1 MNVKQMEQN
10 KQMNRMDYMNHM
22 KKHTQMKSL
31 LFILLVLLCG
41 GFILNFLIQLFSF
54 NLEFEATWGWVYKHI
69 GLYICGSLF
78 FFCLLLGFAA
88 IIPNIYISTLVISFI
103 VLIIGFANYKKQST
117 TGEPLYP
124 WDFMQLKN
132 AKEMTT
138 ITQGMIS
145 PIAVGMTVVLI
156 GVIGYGIYKL
166 PTIRIR
172 IWLRAV
178 IVTIATLLIGSFI
191 WVVSARPEAIALL
204 KYNNIFWNQKVNYSQ
219 NGFLFAF
226 TGNFKHNLMEK
237 PTGYS
242 KEMVEAIVK
251 KYSNLPESLNSSS
264 NSSAN
269 NSSSLPMNANI
280 VYIMN
285 EAFFDPTRLENLV
298 FSEDPL
304 QFIHGEYPS
313 KRTGYLLSPEFGGNT
328 ANVEF
333 EALTGMSM
341 NFLNG
346 GSIPY
351 QQRLVKMKAFPS
363 IVSILKERGYGAVAI
378 HPFDKTFYQRNQ
390 VYPMLGFDDFISE
403 TEMKNNERIT
413 PNGYISDMAA
423 MKEVL
428 QELGSASKPTFVHL
442 VTMQNHFPF
451 MKGLNGDNS
460 ITVKGM
466 DTKFKDE
473 METYVHSTSL
483 TDGAMSY
490 LAKELQKIERPTLVV
505 FWGDHLPALSNDI
518 YVQAGWENDA
528 RLKHET
534 TLMYIANF
542 DIGEEDIGTLSPAFL
557 GPTVFKLAQQPF
569 PVYYKL
575 LEKVKAEISGLS
587 NDIMISAD
595 GGVIT
600 QLADG
605 QEELLQDYKLIQY
618 DILEGE
624 NYAAELL
631 FK

>member
-1 MNVKQMEQN
+1 MKQN
-10 KQMNRMDYMNHM
+10 KKTDQLSYMNTM
-22 KKHTQMKSL
+22 KKYTQVKSL
-31 LFILLVLLCG
+31 LLVLLLLLCG

-54 NLEFEATWGWVYKHI
+54 KLEFGATWEWVYKHI
-69 GLYICGSLF
+69 GLYVCGSLF
-78 FFCLLLGFAA
+78 FFFMLLGFAA
-88 IIPNIYISTLVISFI
+88 MIPNIYISTVVMSFI
-103 VLIIGFANYKKQST
+103 VLTIGFANYKKQST

-132 AKEMTT
+132 VKEMTT

-145 PIAVGMTVVLI
+145 PIAVGVTIVVL
-156 GVIGYGIYKL
+156 GVIGYAIYKL
-166 PTIRIR
+166 PKISIRIS
-172 IWLRAV
+172 LRAV
-178 IVTIATLLIGSFI
+178 TLVIATSLIGSFI
-191 WVVSARPEAIALL
+191 WVVSARPEAIASL

-226 TGNFKHNLMEK
+226 TGNLKHNLMEK

-242 KEMVEAIVK
+242 KETIEAIAK
-251 KYSNLPESLNSSS
+251 KYSDLPEPSSLTSTS
-264 NSSAN
+264 N
-269 NSSSLPMNANI
+269 SLPMEANI

-285 EAFFDPTRLENLV
+285 EAFFDPTRLESLE

-304 QFIHGEYPS
+304 KFIHGAYPN

-333 EALTGMSM
+333 EALTGLSM

-351 QQRLVKMKAFPS
+351 QQRLVKMNAFPS
-363 IVSILKERGYGAVAI
+363 IVSILKERGYGALAI
-378 HPFDKTFYQRNQ
+378 HPFDKTFYQRNK
-390 VYPMLGFDDFISE
+390 VYPMLGFDEFISE
-403 TEMKNNERIT
+403 TEMKNNDRIT

-428 QELGSASKPTFVHL
+428 QELHSVSKPTFIHL

-451 MKGLNGDNS
+451 TKGLNGDNS

-466 DTKFKDE
+466 DSKFKDE
-473 METYVHSTSL
+473 IETYVHSSAL
-483 TDGAMSY
+483 TDEAMSY
-490 LAKELQKIERPTLVV
+490 LAKELQEIDRPTLVV

-518 YVQAGWENDA
+518 YVQAGWDNKV

-542 DIGEEDIGTLSPAFL
+542 DIGEEEIGTLSPAFL
-557 GPTVFKLAQQPF
+557 GPTVFNLAQQPL
-569 PVYYKL
+569 PTYYKL
-575 LEKVKAEISGLS
+575 LEMVRSEISGLS
-587 NDIMISAD
+587 NNVMISSN
-595 GGVIT
+595 GGEIT
-600 QLADG
+600 QLTDD
-605 QEELLQDYKLIQY
+605 QEELLQDYKMIQY

-624 NYAAELL
+624 NYATELL

>member
-1 MNVKQMEQN
+1 MIVIHMNQN
-10 KQMNRMDYMNHM
+10 KQMDRLSYMNNM
-22 KKHTQMKSL
+22 KKYTQVQSL
-31 LFILLVLLCG
+31 LFVLLLLLCG
-41 GFILNFLIQLFSF
+41 GFILNLLIQLFSF
-54 NLEFEATWGWVYKHI
+54 KLEFGATWGWVYKHI
-69 GLYICGSLF
+69 GLFLCGGLF

-88 IIPNIYISTLVISFI
+88 IIPNIYISTLAVSFI

-145 PIAVGMTVVLI
+145 PFAVGVTVVLLGI
-156 GVIGYGIYKL
+156 IGYVIYRL

-178 IVTIATLLIGSFI
+178 TLLIATSLMGSFI
-191 WVVSARPEAIALL
+191 WVVSARPEAIASI

-226 TGNFKHNLMEK
+226 TGNLKHNLMEK

-242 KEMVEAIVK
+242 KETIEAIVK
-251 KYSNLPESLNSSS
+251 KYRDLPEPSSS
-264 NSSAN
+264 TSTSN
-269 NSSSLPMNANI
+269 SLPMEANI

-285 EAFFDPTRLENLV
+285 EAFFDPTRLESLE

-304 QFIHGEYPS
+304 KFIHGDYPN

-333 EALTGMSM
+333 EALTGLSM

-351 QQRLVKMKAFPS
+351 QQRLVKMNAFPS
-363 IVSILKERGYGAVAI
+363 IVSILKERGYATLAI
-378 HPFDKTFYQRNQ
+378 HPFDKTFYQRNK
-390 VYPMLGFDDFISE
+390 VYPMLGFDDFKSE
-403 TEMKNNERIT
+403 TEMNNNERIT
-413 PNGYISDMAA
+413 PNGYISDRAA

-428 QELGSASKPTFVHL
+428 QELHSASKPTFIHL

-451 MKGLNGDNS
+451 TKGLNGDNS
-460 ITVKGM
+460 ITVNGM

-473 METYVHSTSL
+473 VETYAHSTAL
-483 TDGAMSY
+483 TDEAMSY

-518 YVQAGWENDA
+518 YVQAGWDNKV

-542 DIGEEDIGTLSPAFL
+542 DIGEEEIGTLSPAFL
-557 GPTVFKLAQQPF
+557 GPTVFNLTNQPF
-569 PVYYKL
+569 PTYYKL
-575 LEKVKAEISGLS
+575 LEKVKAEINGLS
-587 NDIMISAD
+587 NNVMISSN
-595 GGVIT
+595 GGEIT
-600 QLADG
+600 QLTDG
-605 QEELLQDYKLIQY
+605 QEELLQDYKMIQY

-624 NYAAELL
+624 NYSAEQL

>member
-1 MNVKQMEQN
+1 MIVKQMKQN
-10 KQMNRMDYMNHM
+10 KQLNPLSYINNM
-22 KKHTQMKSL
+22 KKYRQVKSL
-31 LFILLVLLCG
+31 LLILLVLLCS

-54 NLEFEATWGWVYKHI
+54 KFEFGPTWGWVYKHI

-78 FFCLLLGFAA
+78 LFFLLLAFAA
-88 IIPNIYISTLVISFI
+88 IIPNIYISTLMMSFI

-145 PIAVGMTVVLI
+145 PIAVGVTIVVL
-156 GVIGYGIYKL
+156 GVIGYVIYKL

-178 IVTIATLLIGSFI
+178 TLVIATSLTVSFI
-191 WVVSARPEAIALL
+191 WVVSARPEAIASL

-226 TGNFKHNLMEK
+226 TGNLKHNLMEK

-242 KEMVEAIVK
+242 KETIEAIAK
-251 KYSNLPESLNSSS
+251 KYSDLPASSS
-264 NSSAN
+264 TSSN
-269 NSSSLPMNANI
+269 PLPMEANI

-285 EAFFDPTRLENLV
+285 EAFFDPTRLENLQ

-304 QFIHGEYPS
+304 KFIHGAYPN

-333 EALTGMSM
+333 EALTGLSM

-351 QQRLVKMKAFPS
+351 QQRLVKMNAFPS
-363 IVSILKERGYGAVAI
+363 IVSILKERGYGALAI
-378 HPFDKTFYQRNQ
+378 HPFDKTFYQRNK

-403 TEMKNNERIT
+403 TEMKNNDRIT

-428 QELGSASKPTFVHL
+428 QELHSASKPTFIHL

-451 MKGLNGDNS
+451 TKGLNGDNL
-460 ITVKGM
+460 ITVNGM
-466 DTKFKDE
+466 DSKFKDE
-473 METYVHSTSL
+473 IETYVHSSAL
-483 TDGAMSY
+483 TDEAMSF
-490 LAKELQKIERPTLVV
+490 LAKELQEIDRPTLVV

-518 YVQAGWENDA
+518 YVQAGWENKV

-542 DIGEEDIGTLSPAFL
+542 NIGEEEIGTLSPAFL
-557 GPTVFKLAQQPF
+557 GPTVFELSQQPF
-569 PVYYKL
+569 PPYYKL
-575 LEKVKAEISGLS
+575 LAKVKAEISGLS
-587 NDIMISAD
+587 NNVMISSN
-595 GGVIT
+595 GGEIT
-600 QLADG
+600 KLTDG
-605 QEELLQDYKLIQY
+605 QEELLQDYKMIQY

-624 NYAAELL
+624 NYSAELL

>member
-1 MNVKQMEQN
+1 MIVKQMKQN
-10 KQMNRMDYMNHM
+10 KQLNQLSDMNNM
-22 KKHTQMKSL
+22 KKYTQVKSL
-31 LFILLVLLCG
+31 LLVLLLLLCG
-41 GFILNFLIQLFSF
+41 GFILNFLMQLFSF
-54 NLEFEATWGWVYKHI
+54 KLEFGATWEWVYKHI
-69 GLYICGSLF
+69 GLYLCGSLF
-78 FFCLLLGFAA
+78 FLCLLLAFAA
-88 IIPNIYISTLVISFI
+88 IIPNIYISTVVVSFI
-103 VLIIGFANYKKQST
+103 VLIIGFANYKKQTT

-145 PIAVGMTVVLI
+145 PIAIGGTVVLLGI
-156 GVIGYGIYKL
+156 IGYAIYKL

-178 IVTIATLLIGSFI
+178 TLVIATSLLGSFI
-191 WVVSARPEAIALL
+191 WVVSARPEAIASL

-226 TGNFKHNLMEK
+226 TGNLKHNLMEK

-242 KEMVEAIVK
+242 KETIEAIAK
-251 KYSNLPESLNSSS
+251 KYSELPASQSS
-264 NSSAN
+264 NS
-269 NSSSLPMNANI
+269 LPMEANI

-285 EAFFDPTRLENLV
+285 EAFFDPTRLESLE

-304 QFIHGEYPS
+304 KFIHDAYPN

-333 EALTGMSM
+333 EALTGLSM

-351 QQRLVKMKAFPS
+351 QQRLVKMNAFPS
-363 IVSILKERGYGAVAI
+363 IVSILKERGYDALAI
-378 HPFDKTFYQRNQ
+378 HPFDKTFYQRNK
-390 VYPMLGFDDFISE
+390 VYPMLGFDEFISE
-403 TEMKNNERIT
+403 TEMKNNDRIT

-428 QELGSASKPTFVHL
+428 QELHSASKPTFIHL

-451 MKGLNGDNS
+451 TKGLNGDNS

-466 DTKFKDE
+466 DSKFKDE
-473 METYVHSTSL
+473 IETYVHSAAL
-483 TDGAMSY
+483 TDEAMSY

-518 YVQAGWENDA
+518 YVQAGWENKV
-528 RLKHET
+528 RMKHET

-542 DIGEEDIGTLSPAFL
+542 DIGEEEIGTLSPAFL
-557 GPTVFKLAQQPF
+557 GPKVFNLAQQPLPTF
-569 PVYYKL
+569 YKL
-575 LEKVKAEISGLS
+575 LDKVNSEISGLS
-587 NDIMISAD
+587 NNVMISSN
-595 GGVIT
+595 GGEIT
-600 QLADG
+600 QITDG
-605 QEELLQDYKLIQY
+605 QEELLQDYKMIQY

>member
-1 MNVKQMEQN
+1 MIVKQMKQN
-10 KQMNRMDYMNHM
+10 KQLNQLSNM
-22 KKHTQMKSL
+22 KKYTQVKSL
-31 LFILLVLLCG
+31 LFILLLLLCG

-54 NLEFEATWGWVYKHI
+54 KLEFGATWRWVYKHI
-69 GLYICGSLF
+69 GLYLCGSLF
-78 FFCLLLGFAA
+78 FFCLLLVFAA
-88 IIPNIYISTLVISFI
+88 IIPNIYISTVVISFI

-145 PIAVGMTVVLI
+145 PIAVGVTIVVL
-156 GVIGYGIYKL
+156 GAIGYVIYKL

-178 IVTIATLLIGSFI
+178 TLVIATSLIGSFI
-191 WVVSARPEAIALL
+191 WVVSARPETIASL

-226 TGNFKHNLMEK
+226 TGNLKHNLMEK

-242 KEMVEAIVK
+242 KESIEAIAK
-251 KYSNLPESLNSSS
+251 KYSELPAPSSS
-264 NSSAN
+264 NS
-269 NSSSLPMNANI
+269 LPMEANI

-285 EAFFDPTRLENLV
+285 EAFFDPTRLESLE

-304 QFIHGEYPS
+304 QFIHGAYPN

-333 EALTGMSM
+333 EALTGLSM

-351 QQRLVKMKAFPS
+351 QQRLVKMNAFPS
-363 IVSILKERGYGAVAI
+363 IVSILKERGYGALAI
-378 HPFDKTFYQRNQ
+378 HPFDKTFYQRNK

-403 TEMKNNERIT
+403 TEMKNNDRIT

-428 QELGSASKPTFVHL
+428 QELNSASKPTFIHL

-451 MKGLNGDNS
+451 TKGLNGDNS
-460 ITVKGM
+460 ISVKGM
-466 DTKFKDE
+466 DSKFKDE
-473 METYVHSTSL
+473 IETYVHSSAL
-483 TDGAMSY
+483 TDDAMSY
-490 LAKELQKIERPTLVV
+490 LAKELHKIERPTLVV

-518 YVQAGWENDA
+518 YVQAGWDNKV

-542 DIGEEDIGTLSPAFL
+542 DIGEEEVGTLSPAFI
-557 GPTVFKLAQQPF
+557 GPTVFNLAQQALPT
-569 PVYYKL
+569 YYKL
-575 LEKVKAEISGLS
+575 LDKVRSEISGLS
-587 NDIMISAD
+587 NNVMISSN
-595 GGVIT
+595 GGEIT
-600 QLADG
+600 QLTDD
-605 QEELLQDYKLIQY
+605 QEELLQDYKMIQY

>member
-1 MNVKQMEQN
+1 MIQMKQN
-10 KQMNRMDYMNHM
+10 KQMNRLSYMNNM
-22 KKHTQMKSL
+22 KKYTEVKSL
-31 LFILLVLLCG
+31 LLVLLLLLCG

-54 NLEFEATWGWVYKHI
+54 KLEFGATWGWVYKHV
-69 GLYICGSLF
+69 GLYLCGGLF

-88 IIPNIYISTLVISFI
+88 IIPNIYISTLAISFI

-145 PIAVGMTVVLI
+145 PFAVGVTVVLLGI
-156 GVIGYGIYKL
+156 IGYVIYKL

-172 IWLRAV
+172 LWLRAV
-178 IVTIATLLIGSFI
+178 TLVIATSLMGSFI
-191 WVVSARPEAIALL
+191 WVVSARPEAIASI

-226 TGNFKHNLMEK
+226 TGNLKHNLMEK

-242 KEMVEAIVK
+242 KQTIEAIVK
-251 KYSNLPESLNSSS
+251 KYSDLPSPSSSSS
-264 NSSAN
+264 NS
-269 NSSSLPMNANI
+269 LPMDANI

-285 EAFFDPTRLENLV
+285 EAFFDPTRLESLE

-304 QFIHGEYPS
+304 KFIHGAYPN

-333 EALTGMSM
+333 EALTGLSM

-351 QQRLVKMKAFPS
+351 QQRLVKMNAFPS
-363 IVSILKERGYGAVAI
+363 IVSILKERGYDALAI
-378 HPFDKTFYQRNQ
+378 HPFDKTFYQRNK
-390 VYPMLGFDDFISE
+390 VYPMLGFDQFISE

-428 QELGSASKPTFVHL
+428 QELHAASKPTFIHL

-451 MKGLNGDNS
+451 TKGLNGDNS
-460 ITVKGM
+460 IVVKGM

-473 METYVHSTSL
+473 VETYAHSTAL
-483 TDGAMSY
+483 TDEAMSY
-490 LAKELQKIERPTLVV
+490 LAKELQNIERPTLVV

-518 YVQAGWENDA
+518 YVQAGWENKV

-542 DIGEEDIGTLSPAFL
+542 DIGEEEIGTLSPAFL
-557 GPTVFKLAQQPF
+557 GPTVFNLTNQPF
-569 PVYYKL
+569 PTYYKL
-575 LEKVKAEISGLS
+575 LEKVKAEINGLS
-587 NDIMISAD
+587 NNIMISSN
-595 GGVIT
+595 GGGIT
-600 QLADG
+600 QLTDG
-605 QEELLQDYKLIQY
+605 QEELLQDYKMIQY

-624 NYAAELL
+624 NYSAELL